1 MFIFA
6 LAGRAPRD
14 YHATVVIAYILV
26 QVASGSPGV
35 SREIAKIKGVM
46 AAQDVSG
53 PYDIIVQAEARNLD
67 DLGRNVLTPI
77 QRTPGIIRTLTCP
90 VVHL

>member
-1 MFIFA
+1 MA
-6 LAGRAPRD
+6 LR
-14 YHATVVIAYILV
+14 AYILI
-26 QVASGSPGV
+26 QTEAGPAGDV
-35 SREIAKIKGVM
+35 SAEIAKIKGVT

-67 DLGRNVLTPI
+67 DLGRSILMQI

-90 VVHL
+90 VVRLG

>member
-1 MFIFA
+1 MA
-6 LAGRAPRD
+6 LR
-14 YHATVVIAYILV
+14 AYILI
-26 QVASGSPGV
+26 QTEAGPSGDV
-35 SREIAKIKGVM
+35 SSEIAKIKGVV

-67 DLGRNVLTPI
+67 DLGRNVLSPI

-90 VVHL
+90 VVRLG